1 MTTEELII
9 GLAQSAGPVRRL
21 PSLAHRLVRWSVV
34 AMLTLAAL
42 VLIIG
47 VRADIEAAVRPVRF
61 AALAALTLASALTAS
76 SAALLL
82 SVPGAARPIDRWL
95 PLMAAGA
102 WAMVLGT
109 SVASTGS
116 LMELLT
122 PSLIHVSCVI
132 QIAGLALVP
141 GWSLLEMV
149 RQGAPMPGFS
159 IRGLAALAALAMGAA
174 GTQVLCPVD
183 EPAHL
188 LVGHL
193 VPVAV
198 LAGVTAALTCRRSWE
213 SRAAGESR

>member
-1 MTTEELII
+1 VTTEELII

-21 PSLAHRLVRWSVV
+21 PPLAHRLVRWSVV
-34 AMLTLAAL
+34 ALLALAAL
-42 VLIIG
+42 VLLIG
-47 VRADIEAAVRPVRF
+47 VRPDVETASRQTAFVV
-61 AALAALTLASALTAS
+61 LAALTLATSLTAA

-82 SVPGAARPIDRWL
+82 SVPGAARPIHCWM
-95 PLMAAGA
+95 PAMVAGV

-109 SVASTGS
+109 SVASTAS
-116 LMELLT
+116 LVELVR

-141 GWSLLEMV
+141 GWTLLEMI

-159 IRGLAALAALAMGAA
+159 IRGLAALAALAVGAV

-193 VPVAV
+193 VPVVV
-198 LAGVTAALTCRRSWE
+198 LAAATAALTYQRTWKC
-213 SRAAGESR
+213 RAAGTYR